1 MGSTTPVYA
10 IRFPFI
16 EEVITDAST
25 KNMADDIAAALSTDL
40 DVDRDT
46 SLKRAVA
53 VAFRNATLNIT
64 ANVETAITFDQETLD
79 TDAAINLGTQATRIT
94 VPTGM
99 GGRWWV
105 GAVLATT
112 GGTAWT
118 SGQIAIAKNGT
129 DIVRRKY
136 WSASTNQVARLQVTA
151 QIPLVPTDFLTATIL
166 FQGTPSP
173 SGIDSFRLSAVRLT
187 T

>member
-1 MGSTTPVYA
+1 MGSTTPTYA

-16 EEVITDAST
+16 DETITDVST
-25 KNMADDIAAALSTDL
+25 KNAADDMASTLSTVL
-40 DVDRDT
+40 DVDMTT

-53 VAFRNATLNIT
+53 VAFRNASLSVT
-64 ANVETAITFDQETLD
+64 AAAETTITFDQETLD
-79 TDAAINLGTQATRIT
+79 TDNSFTLGTPTRIT
-94 VPTGM
+94 VPSGM

-129 DIVRRKY
+129 DITRRKY

-151 QIPLVPTDFLTATIL
+151 QIPLVPTDFLTATLL

-173 SGIDSFRLSAVRLT
+173 SSIDSFRLSAVRLT